1 MANKTQLGIGAVI
14 AILVAT
20 YFGMGTEQNKNQT
33 STVPE
38 QNADSSRQQ
47 HSNQQNPNQQGS
59 NQSYSNQDHSNQG
72 VETQSSQNRHGLD
85 VIQKAFQSKLSNVQV
100 QSEGR
105 VKAILRD
112 DNEGSRHQK
121 FILSLENGLT
131 ILVAHN
137 IDLSPRIE
145 NLRKGDTV
153 EFFGEY
159 EYSAQG
165 GVIHWT
171 HHDPQGR
178 HEDGWLK
185 HDGKT
190 YQ

>member
-33 STVPE
+33 STAPE
-38 QNADSSRQQ
+38 QNIGSSGQQ
-47 HSNQQNPNQQGS
+47 HSNHQNPNQQGS
-59 NQSYSNQDHSNQG
+59 NQSYSNQDHSNQR

-121 FILSLENGLT
+121 FILSLNNGLT